1 MELLSNDR
9 TQPYG
14 NVEKRNQIVNEQ
26 DQQEKVN
33 PSGEDS
39 PNTFE
44 GNQKKEEANTPGK
57 TNQSEI
63 QKASN
68 NNDVQRRSDGE
79 LPKN

>member
-1 MELLSNDR
+1 MELTSTER

-14 NVEKRNQIVNEQ
+14 SEEKRNQIVNEQ

-44 GNQKKEEANTPGK
+44 GNQKKEVANISDK
-57 TNQSEI
+57 ANQSEI
-63 QKASN
+63 EKASK
-68 NNDVQRRSDGE
+68 NNDVQGRSDGE

>member
-1 MELLSNDR
+1 MELLSTDR

-14 NVEKRNQIVNEQ
+14 NEEKRNQIVNEQ

-44 GNQKKEEANTPGK
+44 DNQKKEEAKVPVK
-57 TNQSEI
+57 TNRSEKE
-63 QKASN
+63 KAN
-68 NNDVQRRSDGE
+68 KNNDIQERSDGE
-79 LPKN
+79 LSKN